1 LFSLPRVGTS
11 SKPTILNKRE
21 IRSLREGYTAAME
34 TFASKAH
41 TFRAIDIP
49 VQGGPEVLK
58 LIEMVRPQPGA
69 GEVLIEVHAAGVNRA
84 DCKQRQGT
92 YPMPPDAPSVPGLE
106 VSGIVAEV
114 GERVARLR
122 PGDRVCALTIGGGY
136 AEYCVAPEVQCLPLP
151 AGLDF
156 VEAAALPEATF
167 TVWMSVFEQA
177 RLAPG
182 ETILV
187 HGGASGIGTTAL
199 QMARVAGARVFTTAG
214 NAAKTARCLELGAE
228 LAVDYKKQD
237 FHSILRQHLG
247 ARGIDVILDL
257 VGGPYLEPNLDL
269 LSMGGRLCYIA
280 GDAGGE
286 IKVDLVAMMLKRA
299 YITGA
304 TLRHRTIADKGRLA
318 GEIERRVWPWVER
331 GALRPQVGMTFPIER
346 AADAHRAL
354 EASEVIGKVVLVV
367 RPT

>member
-1 LFSLPRVGTS
+1 MKNHAGP
-11 SKPTILNKRE
+11 P
-21 IRSLREGYTAAME
+21 
-34 TFASKAH
+34 H
-41 TFRAIDIP
+41 TFRAVDIAGL
-49 VQGGPEVLK
+49 GGPEVLT
-58 LIEMVRPQPGA
+58 LIELVRPQPGF
-69 GEVLIEVHAAGVNRA
+69 GEVLIEVYAAGVNRA
-84 DCKQRQGT
+84 DVKQRQGN
-92 YPMPPDAPSVPGLE
+92 YPMPPDAPSIPGLE

-114 GERVARLR
+114 GKGVTRLR
-122 PGDRVCALTIGGGY
+122 PGDPVCALVIGGGY
-136 AEYCVAPEVQCLPLP
+136 AEYCLAPEVQCLPLP
-151 AGLDF
+151 AGLSF
-156 VEAAALPEATF
+156 VEGAALPEATF

-182 ETILV
+182 ETILI
-187 HGGASGIGTTAL
+187 HGGASGIGTTAI
-199 QMARVAGARVFTTAG
+199 QMARAAGARVFTTAG
-214 NAAKTARCLELGAE
+214 SAAKTERCLELGAE

-237 FHSILRQHLG
+237 FRSTLRQHLG
-247 ARGIDVILDL
+247 RRGIDVILDL

-318 GEIERRVWPWVER
+318 DEIERRVWPWVER
-331 GALRPQVGMTFPIER
+331 GALRPQIGLTVPIER
-346 AADAHRAL
+346 AADAHCAL

-367 RPT
+367 RPNGVPSAS